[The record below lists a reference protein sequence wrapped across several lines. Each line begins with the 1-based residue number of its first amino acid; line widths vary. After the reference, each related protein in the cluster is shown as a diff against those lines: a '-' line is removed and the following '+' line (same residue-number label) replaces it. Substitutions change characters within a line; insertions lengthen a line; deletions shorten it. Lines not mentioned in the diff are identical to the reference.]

1 MGKLHILIAGVKA
14 SLELVLLDTGQ
25 SPEGGF
31 CWQEEEEVKTREY
44 AWLPV
49 CHSHGYHLDD
59 HISIGSRCGWRTRCQ
74 AWPCSLSPSPLLSPS
89 LSLVSFV
96 FRYLII
102 FRLQCPQTF
111 RFRSYWLIVFLLLYI
126 YSQYTV
132 AVPPCIRKGFRSYTH
147 TC

>member
-96 FRYLII
+96 FRYILDNIPTSMSSNIPFSFMLIDSI
-102 FRLQCPQTF
+102 
-111 RFRSYWLIVFLLLYI
+111 SSLIYLFTI
-126 YSQYTV
+126 YSSCT
-132 AVPPCIRKGFRSYTH
+132 AVHSQRF
-147 TC
+147 